1 MNPLLATLHE
11 DHVNMAK
18 LLTLLD
24 QQLAVFRDGGTVDF
38 GLLQDIMDYMSQ
50 YPDGVHHPRE
60 DLIARRLA
68 ERDPAAAADAQG
80 LMAEHAD
87 LGDLS
92 RRVHA
97 AVGEIALG
105 AELPREGVV
114 QLVEDYADRLRHH
127 MSREESGFFPLA
139 ERLLT
144 DADWDALRSQ
154 FDAAHDPLF
163 GDDVQEK
170 FRSLKDS
177 LLTV

>member
-24 QQLAVFRDGGTVDF
+24 QQLATFRDGGSTDF

-60 DLIARRLA
+60 DLVARRLS
-68 ERDPAAAADAQG
+68 ERDPAAAASAEG

-97 AVGEIALG
+97 AVAEIALG

-114 QLVEDYADRLRHH
+114 QLVDDYVTQLRHH
-127 MSREESGFFPLA
+127 MNREESDFFPLA
-139 ERLLT
+139 ERTLT
-144 DADWDALRSQ
+144 TADWGALRDQ
-154 FDAAHDPLF
+154 FDTAHDPLF

-170 FRSLKDS
+170 FRTLKDS
-177 LLTV
+177 LLTI